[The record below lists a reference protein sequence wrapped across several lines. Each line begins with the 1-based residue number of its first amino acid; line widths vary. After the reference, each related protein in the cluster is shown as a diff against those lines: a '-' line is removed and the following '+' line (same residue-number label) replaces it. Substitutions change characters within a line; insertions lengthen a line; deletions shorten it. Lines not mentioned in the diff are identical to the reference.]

1 MNKLVMLNEIRREKK
16 ESSLSVNMN
25 INDELINN
33 KEEYLNFRNQFCKDY
48 FTRKTNNKGYSKHNN
63 INLINVDDLNEA
75 INKIF
80 LLNNKK
86 PFIDFVN
93 EIFGDYLG
101 TNCEVNYVCDDKG
114 IGTIKNGI
122 LKNPSYDIKISAKD
136 DYRSFEYNIQFQTD
150 DYENIAITISK
161 NNVSSNIINVINM
174 EQKKRKYRINDIKED
189 VLSNNSDM
197 YLIMANSNIRVPD
210 SYEVR
215 EECNG
220 NSTSYKFNIFKGW
233 KYDFKA
239 LYEKDL
245 YLLFPLKIFDLKKSI
260 SHMKKSGYSNNLIEK
275 EKSRFFNEMNKYLN
289 MVKEKK
295 SIDDTDISEFNIISK
310 LILGSLSD

>member
-1 MNKLVMLNEIRREKK
+1 MVIIHDEVENKMNKLVMLNEIRREKK

-101 TNCEVNYVCDDKG
+101 TNCEVNYVQSN
-114 IGTIKNGI
+114 IKFWRI
-122 LKNPSYDIKISAKD
+122 M
-136 DYRSFEYNIQFQTD
+136 R
-150 DYENIAITISK
+150 ISK
-161 NNVSSNIINVINM
+161 FCSEEHFKFWAEFFISSI
-174 EQKKRKYRINDIKED
+174 
-189 VLSNNSDM
+189 
-197 YLIMANSNIRVPD
+197 
-210 SYEVR
+210 
-215 EECNG
+215 
-220 NSTSYKFNIFKGW
+220 
-233 KYDFKA
+233 
-239 LYEKDL
+239 
-245 YLLFPLKIFDLKKSI
+245 
-260 SHMKKSGYSNNLIEK
+260 
-275 EKSRFFNEMNKYLN
+275 
-289 MVKEKK
+289 
-295 SIDDTDISEFNIISK
+295 EFNF
-310 LILGSLSD
+310 